1 MVGKGKLLLFQKFP
15 YTFLWRKDVNEDS
28 RN

>member
-15 YTFLWRKDVNEDS
+15 YTFLWRKNVNEGS
-28 RN
+28 LN